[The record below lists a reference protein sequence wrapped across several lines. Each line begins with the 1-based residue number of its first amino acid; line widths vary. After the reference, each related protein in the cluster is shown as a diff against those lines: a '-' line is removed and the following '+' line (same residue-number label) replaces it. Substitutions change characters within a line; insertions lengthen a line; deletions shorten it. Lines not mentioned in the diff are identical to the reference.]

1 MAKLTSASMQVD
13 NEIYRRAGV
22 PEALLGK
29 HHTFWTLTQLRE
41 ILGLHRRVLPARAKG
56 LKLEL
61 MRKLDQLIQ
70 ERGVNRSDCFDILP
84 NVRRS
89 GENSNWCPRRC

>member
-22 PEALLGK
+22 PDALLGK
-29 HHTFWTLTQLRE
+29 HYTSWTLAQLRQ
-41 ILGLHRRVLPARAKG
+41 ILGIHRSVLPARAKG

-61 MRKLDQLIQ
+61 MRELGHLIQ

-89 GENSNWCPRRC
+89 GENSNWWSRRC